1 MNEKIYVIDDDEVL
15 RYSLSMLLETAGHR
29 VESYESAMAFLR
41 SGSPGSRG
49 CIILDARMPGM
60 DGPALQAEL
69 ARQGVNLPVIFL
81 TAHGSI
87 PNAVSAIKAGAV
99 DFLTKPVDG
108 ALLLARVHEALVQN
122 RKMADRIEKSAS
134 AASLLAR
141 LTNREREILS
151 LAIAGNSNKEIARIL
166 GISYRTVEI
175 HRSQIMKK
183 TGAANLLELAR
194 IASQAL

>member
-141 LTNREREILS
+141 LTNREREIL
-151 LAIAGNSNKEIARIL
+151 IAGNSNKEIARIL